1 MQIPDYSRLFRDG
14 LEIPTSYGIAR
25 LKRHNI
31 GELVV
36 PTGNIVAC
44 DPFVFS
50 ESPAF
55 TLQLAP
61 GRYPVILNV
70 ATFDTDQRVA
80 YAALKIA
87 EGEPQHWEMALLPGQ
102 DVSSLEADHFFC
114 YGVDSGTG
122 SLMDVLAAQAL
133 TKKMDADEDY
143 FQTLIAELDKTYVH
157 TWSWANVE
165 MDPDTHAN
173 LITFSSGWGDGCY
186 GSYFGF
192 DEAHNPLLL
201 VTDFGVFVDEEI
213 AEVLS

>member
-1 MQIPDYSRLFRDG
+1 M
-14 LEIPTSYGIAR
+14 
-25 LKRHNI
+25 
-31 GELVV
+31 
-36 PTGNIVAC
+36 
-44 DPFVFS
+44 
-50 ESPAF
+50 PAF

-87 EGEPQHWEMALLPGQ
+87 EGKVQHWEMAHVPGQ
-102 DVSSLEADHFFC
+102 DLSSLEADELFC

-122 SLMDVLAAQAL
+122 CFMDVLAAQAL
-133 TKKMDADEDY
+133 RKKMDADEHY
-143 FQTLIAELDKTYVH
+143 FETLIAELDKTYVD

-173 LITFSSGWGDGCY
+173 LIAFSSGWGDGCY
-186 GSYFGF
+186 ASYFGF
-192 DEAHNPLLL
+192 DDAHNALILI
-201 VTDFGVFVDEEI
+201 TDFGVFLDEEV